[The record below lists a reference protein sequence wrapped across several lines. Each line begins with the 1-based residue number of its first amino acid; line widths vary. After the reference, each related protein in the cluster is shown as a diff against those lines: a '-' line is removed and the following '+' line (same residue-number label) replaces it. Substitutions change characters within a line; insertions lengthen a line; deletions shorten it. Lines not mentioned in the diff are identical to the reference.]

1 MCKNVFV
8 ERKLFVLLPI
18 YLTYGRSMFCSD
30 SSRQDLGLLTYE
42 QNKQKTQKR
51 VKNSSFKKEKQEKE
65 KKKEKKERTETNNK
79 M

>member
-51 VKNSSFKKEKQEKE
+51 VKNISFKKEKQEKE
-65 KKKEKKERTETNNK
+65 KKKRKKRKNGNEQ
-79 M
+79 